1 MIYIR
6 IRIRDA
12 FVAPKIHKKWPLKGI
27 WWIGQ
32 VLFYIYV
39 DEMSLL
45 RELAAINDVLSSE
58 TFFGGLELENLW
70 KQKVFD
76 ELVKSCFIFTL
87 MRCHF

>member
-70 KQKVFD
+70 KQKYLF
-76 ELVKSCFIFTL
+76 LSPS
-87 MRCHF
+87 RSRRP